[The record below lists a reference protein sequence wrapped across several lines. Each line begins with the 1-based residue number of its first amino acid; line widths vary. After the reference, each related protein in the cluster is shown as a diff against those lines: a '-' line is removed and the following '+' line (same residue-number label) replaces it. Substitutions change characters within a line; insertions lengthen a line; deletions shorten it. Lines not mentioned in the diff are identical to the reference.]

1 MSDHLQ
7 VSSMALRGRLEGEK
21 GEIQRIKGD
30 LRGER
35 ENRSSDHLQVFSM
48 AQRGRVKV
56 GEK

>member
-21 GEIQRIKGD
+21 GGNPKNKGGFK
-30 LRGER
+30 GER